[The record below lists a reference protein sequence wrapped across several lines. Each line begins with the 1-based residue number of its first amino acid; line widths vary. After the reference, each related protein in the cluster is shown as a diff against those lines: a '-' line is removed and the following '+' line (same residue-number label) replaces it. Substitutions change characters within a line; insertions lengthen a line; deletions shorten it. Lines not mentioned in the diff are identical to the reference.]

1 MESRTDLMRGTL
13 DLLILRSLMT
23 APLHGLG
30 IARRI
35 AQMTQGSFD
44 VKAGSL
50 FPASTAWR
58 SAACVAAEWG
68 DSDTQRRAKFYRLTR
83 LGRKQLQVEEA
94 NWRRVAFAMEPRAR
108 VDVMTPRVRLSAGCA
123 SLVRNL
129 FRGGRRDAELR
140 ADIDAYVDLLDWT
153 RRSPPVCRPR
163 RRGGRAAS
171 RSEASMPSKTNA
183 RSVRAGALLAE
194 LGRTRAMRCA

>member
-1 MESRTDLMRGTL
+1 MESRTDLLRGTL
-13 DLLILRSLMT
+13 DLLILRSLTT

-50 FPASTAWR
+50 FPALYR
-58 SAACVAAEWG
+58 LEERGLLAAEWG

-94 NWRRVAFAMEPRAR
+94 NWRRIAIAMEH
-108 VDVMTPRVRLSAGCA
+108 
-123 SLVRNL
+123 
-129 FRGGRRDAELR
+129 
-140 ADIDAYVDLLDWT
+140 
-153 RRSPPVCRPR
+153 
-163 RRGGRAAS
+163 
-171 RSEASMPSKTNA
+171 
-183 RSVRAGALLAE
+183 AL
-194 LGRTRAMRCA
+194 GSTS